1 MRITRR
7 CRRCAARA
15 VVAVDARADTDA
27 NCASH
32 RVLQHFD
39 KSLAVDNAMRVAQA
53 SVLLAQFGV
62 SFDPFGGAKSRVTVS
77 AYSAPRLA
85 EARQR
90 PARAALGACCHRCVG
105 GAHVLDDRFGRRRRC
120 ACWRRSPARRSAQ
133 RCAQATLQDV
143 VDARIL
149 DARTLVDPIVALL
162 AANRGAV
169 APELE
174 KERDARVAGALHTLT
189 LLAGMPDIML
199 PTQRLQLLT
208 MVCTHG
214 AKFDRAESQARLSA
228 LFSSLATFYDSYAH
242 PRVSDADVGAAIDQC
257 LAVAQAAD
265 AHWRYRMLASVVLMM
280 YALPRAGA
288 IASEQSA
295 RVVAH
300 FASSAVGPLRQ
311 VRVIGRL
318 ATAWLLL
325 HFKRHLT
332 TGAELVSLSDDE
344 VRAYAD
350 RHERRQRRV
359 GALL

>member
-1 MRITRR
+1 MRIARR

-32 RVLQHFD
+32 RVLQHVD
-39 KSLAVDNAMRVAQA
+39 ESLAVDNAMCVAQA

-105 GAHVLDDRFGRRRRC
+105 GAHVLDDRFGRRRRLGR
-120 ACWRRSPARRSAQ
+120 AVVRRSAP
-133 RCAQATLQDV
+133 
-143 VDARIL
+143 DARVGF
-149 DARTLVDPIVALL
+149 ARQHVVLHIDVHKRHCRTSSMRASLTRARWSIRSLICSP
-162 AANRGAV
+162 RT

-189 LLAGMPDIML
+189 LLAGVPDIML

-214 AKFDRAESQARLSA
+214 AKFDRLQVAGASQRARFVARDILRLVHAPAHQRRRSRRGDRPVFGRGAGGRRA
-228 LFSSLATFYDSYAH
+228 L
-242 PRVSDADVGAAIDQC
+242 
-257 LAVAQAAD
+257 
-265 AHWRYRMLASVVLMM
+265 
-280 YALPRAGA
+280 ALPHAGVGRADDVRAGA
-288 IASEQSA
+288 RRRDRGGAERARRGALCEQRRRSA
-295 RVVAH
+295 AAAARDR
-300 FASSAVGPLRQ
+300 AVGD
-311 VRVIGRL
+311 RVAAAAL
-318 ATAWLLL
+318 QAT
-325 HFKRHLT
+325 F
-332 TGAELVSLSDDE
+332 DDRR
-344 VRAYAD
+344 RACVA
-350 RHERRQRRV
+350 QRR
-359 GALL
+359 